1 MIKIKFIN
9 YYKHLFLAYQ
19 SIPHVSIFRQH
30 VLYYVKSSI
39 FGDIILN
46 FA

>member
-1 MIKIKFIN
+1 MN
-9 YYKHLFLAYQ
+9 YYKHLFSAYQ
-19 SIPHVSIFRQH
+19 SILHVSIFRQH